1 MARYHFN
8 PESGEIGHCHAQF
21 HCPFGG
27 KADHYSSEQEAHAAY
42 EQMCEDVTFERDITL
57 KLIRESLPR
66 FEAGEISQWELNDAR
81 RAAERAEENY
91 RRILG

>member
-1 MARYHFN
+1 
-8 PESGEIGHCHAQF
+8 
-21 HCPFGG
+21 
-27 KADHYSSEQEAHAAY
+27 
-42 EQMCEDVTFERDITL
+42 MCEDVTFERDITL